1 MSCLIELKNVS
12 YAYPGVN
19 PVLDGLDFTFDSE
32 ATGLVGDNG
41 SGKTTL
47 LHLIMGLVTPQT
59 GQLLFH
65 GKPVTKEKDLLEL
78 RKSIGFVFQNS
89 NDQLF
94 MPTVIEDVTFGPLN
108 LGRTPEQARKQALKT
123 LDQLG
128 IPDFGQ
134 RLTHKLSGG
143 EKRLVALATV
153 LAMQPKALILDEPT
167 NDLDPDTRHR
177 LIHILC
183 NLPQKLLI
191 VSHDWD
197 FLDQIVKRL
206 AVLEK
211 GKISYRDCSVLHVHK
226 HAHLGGETNHHH

>member
-1 MSCLIELKNVS
+1 MSCLIELKNVT
-12 YAYPGVN
+12 YAYPGMS

-47 LHLIMGLVTPQT
+47 LHLIMGLIAPQA
-59 GQLLFH
+59 GQVHFH
-65 GKPVTKEKDLLEL
+65 GKLVAGEKDLLEL
-78 RKSIGFVFQNS
+78 RKTIGFVFQNS
-89 NDQLF
+89 DDQLF
-94 MPTVIEDVTFGPLN
+94 MPTVMEDVTFGPLN
-108 LGRTPEQARKQALKT
+108 LGHTPDQARKQALET
-123 LDQLG
+123 LEQLG
-128 IPDFGQ
+128 IPDFGP

-153 LAMQPKALILDEPT
+153 LSMRPEALILDEPT

-177 LIHILC
+177 LIHILRG
-183 NLPQKLLI
+183 LPQKLLI

-197 FLDQIVKRL
+197 FLDHVLDRL
-206 AVLEK
+206 AVLEN